1 MKGDGLH
8 INETTVPHVASAVVI
23 GVAVDHLTVMSISGN
38 TDAIAMTRHGSGVE
52 DTDKVPVRGI
62 TDIGKDRT
70 LPVVA
75 VDP

>member
-1 MKGDGLH
+1 MKGNGLH
-8 INETTVPHVASAVVI
+8 IDQTTVPHVASAVVI
-23 GVAVDHLTVMSISGN
+23 RVAVDHLAVMSVSGN
-38 TDAIAMTRHGSGVE
+38 ADAIAITRYGSGVE
-52 DTDKVPVRGI
+52 DTDKVPVQGV

>member
-8 INETTVPHVASAVVI
+8 INQTTVSHITSAVVI
-23 GVAVDHLTVMSISGN
+23 GVAIDYLTVMSVSRN
-38 TDAIAMTRHGSGVE
+38 TDSITMTRHRSRVE

-62 TDIGKDRT
+62 TDKGEDRT

>member
-8 INETTVPHVASAVVI
+8 INQTTVSHITSAVVI
-23 GVAVDHLTVMSISGN
+23 GVAIDYLTVMSVSRN
-38 TDAIAMTRHGSGVE
+38 TDSITMTRHRSCVE
-52 DTDKVPVRGI
+52 DTYKVPVQGI
-62 TDIGKDRT
+62 TDKGEDRT